1 VISMARLG
9 FLKLGNIATSP
20 MVELLLDERAE
31 REDMEVRVV
40 ASGANMSPGQA
51 EEVAKAMVEM
61 KPDIVFV
68 VSPNAATPGPKKARE
83 VIAEAGIPV
92 VVITDGPKKLLEE
105 LAERG
110 MGGIIIEAD
119 SMIGARRE
127 FLDPIEMAIFNADA
141 IKVLA
146 VTGVYNIVYEA
157 IDRIIEQ
164 LKRGEKPEL
173 PLIRVTR
180 AMAIEAAGFSNPYAA
195 AKAAAA
201 YEMAKRVSNL
211 TTEACFK
218 EKDWKV
224 YTALCAAAHELMRWA
239 AMLADEA
246 REIEKYGDSVLRRP
260 HHRDGSLLSKRRL
273 LEKPSKPSPS
283 PS

>member
-1 VISMARLG
+1 MVRLG

-20 MVELLLDERAE
+20 IVELLLDERAE

-40 ASGANMSPGQA
+40 ASGANMSPDQA
-51 EEVAKAMVEM
+51 EEVAKMMVRL
-61 KPDIVFV
+61 KPDIVFI
-68 VSPNAATPGPKKARE
+68 VSPNATTPGPTRARE
-83 VIAEAGIPV
+83 IVAEAGIPV
-92 VVITDGPKKLLEE
+92 VVVSDGPKKLLEE
-105 LAERG
+105 LGERG
-110 MGGIIIEAD
+110 MGGIMIEAD

-127 FLDPIEMAIFNADA
+127 FLDPVEMALFNADA

-157 IDRIIEQ
+157 IDEIVGQ
-164 LKRGEKPEL
+164 LMRAEKPEL

-180 AMAIEAAGFSNPYAA
+180 KMALKAAEFSNPYAE

-201 YEMAKRVSNL
+201 YEMAKRVSSL

-224 YTALCAAAHELMRWA
+224 YTAQCAAAHELMRWA
-239 AMLADEA
+239 ATLADEA
-246 REIEKYGDSVLRRP
+246 REIEKYGDAVLRRP
-260 HHRDGSLLSKRRL
+260 HHRDGSQLRKRAL
-273 LEKPSKPSPS
+273 IEKPVRPQPSPS
-283 PS
+283 ST